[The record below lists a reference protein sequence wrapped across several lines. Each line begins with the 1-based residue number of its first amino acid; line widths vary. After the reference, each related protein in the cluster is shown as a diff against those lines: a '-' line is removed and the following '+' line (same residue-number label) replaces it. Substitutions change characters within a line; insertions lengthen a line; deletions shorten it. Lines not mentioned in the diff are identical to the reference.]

1 MSISAKEHVLAKRRW
16 LFQCVFLLVLTVVLV
31 GVSGEQ
37 QKVFAQDPDDE
48 KTQNKKAANE
58 KKSDTESS
66 KKSAIT
72 TSTASGSTT
81 TTTVSSKQTTEQ
93 DKKTTASSKQT
104 TEQDKKTTAS
114 SKQTTEQD
122 KKTAVSSKQTTEQD
136 KKTTVSSK
144 QTTEQEESSQDP
156 SGKKKPP
163 ATTSVAVRAG
173 EISDAEDA
181 SVANE
186 RTEAR
191 VSSPDDVITRE
202 EMIKMVELKNSLPE
216 DESHFTEFEDSD
228 IADWAETTI
237 SYNADEVITSI
248 AKSRP
253 VLENGKFK
261 QANESEVS
269 SANVTDGVSRKETRR
284 TAYDD
289 EGNIRVVLT
298 TDRAGNETLKQFDS
312 DGKQTY
318 QEVRDKDGNPIAINT
333 DFERNEEIDVQNSPS
348 SGRTTIVVGDGGE
361 NDVDSG
367 DEVWKSEESEEDG
380 TRIVRRNKLVSGSAN
395 ASSNPA
401 EEVVEETIVE
411 RPDGTRSVRST
422 TRDGVTTT
430 THYDEDGNITGQTT
444 REEPEGGGDPLD
456 STGPLKLPTKRYRA
470 ELRAPEKDSQEYEET
485 LYGEETSQIKLDTEG
500 NIRRTLTENQNGSL
514 TVREFAG
521 DGGLISSHTLGAKTE
536 DGKPSSSTND
546 LVIDQRDP
554 ESKAEDTFR
563 TSKVRDPFGPND
575 ENGDADSNEGGDYDT
590 NDVVLRYNTRI
601 FREGSKVTYMV
612 YTLFAEAYGGSL
624 STRLAI
630 TLPDMT
636 HKSVYDEA
644 GNLTQVEGFSRDED
658 GNTTFDS
665 TQFIQSEED
674 DIGDINQSEGDDSDD
689 DGSDAEAEAES
700 IRPATP
706 VGLNIVVLR
715 GQKPN
720 VTINGNPVGT
730 EGAATDAGLDG
741 FLLGFLVNN
750 LKTSEHGR

>member
-1 MSISAKEHVLAKRRW
+1 M
-16 LFQCVFLLVLTVVLV
+16 
-31 GVSGEQ
+31 SGEQ

-58 KKSDTESS
+58 KKSATESS
-66 KKSAIT
+66 NKPAIS

-81 TTTVSSKQTTEQ
+81 TTTVNSKQITEQEEKTAVSSKQT
-93 DKKTTASSKQT
+93 DKQEEKTAVSSKQT
-104 TEQDKKTTAS
+104 DEQ
-114 SKQTTEQD
+114 E
-122 KKTAVSSKQTTEQD
+122 KKTAVSSKQTD
-136 KKTTVSSK
+136 KQEEKTAVNNK
-144 QTTEQEESSQDP
+144 QTDEQEKSQDP
-156 SGKKKPP
+156 SEKKKPP

-186 RTEAR
+186 RTEAGAY
-191 VSSPDDVITRE
+191 SPDDAITRE
-202 EMIKMVELKNSLPE
+202 QVSKMVEMENSLPE
-216 DESHFTEFEDSD
+216 DESHFTEFPDED
-228 IADWAETTI
+228 IADWAETTT
-237 SYNADEVITSI
+237 SYNEDGIITSI

-261 QANESEVS
+261 QTNESSIS
-269 SANVTDGVSRKETRR
+269 SDNVTEGASRKETRR

-289 EGNIRVVLT
+289 EGNIRIVLT

-318 QEVRDKDGNPIAINT
+318 QEVRDKDGNPISSNT
-333 DFERNEEIDVQNSPS
+333 DPERNEEIDVQNLPYND
-348 SGRTTIVVGDGGE
+348 GWVYTRTSTEDGGE
-361 NDVDSG
+361 NDMDSG
-367 DEVWKSEESEEDG
+367 DEVWASKETEENG
-380 TRIVRRNKLVSGSAN
+380 TRIVRRVKRQSGSAN

-401 EEVVEETIVE
+401 EEVVEETIIE

-430 THYDEDGNITGQTT
+430 THYDKDGNVIGQSGDDGQQ
-444 REEPEGGGDPLD
+444 GGSDPLENTD
-456 STGPLKLPTKRYRA
+456 PLKLNTDRYRA
-470 ELRAPEKDSQEYEET
+470 ELRAPEKDSPEYNDK
-485 LYGEETSQIKLDTEG
+485 LYGEGTGQIKLDTEG

-514 TVREFAG
+514 TVREFAE

-536 DGKPSSSTND
+536 DGKLSSSTND
-546 LVIDQRDP
+546 LVVDQRNP
-554 ESKAEDTFR
+554 EQKAEDTFR

-575 ENGDADSNEGGDYDT
+575 EEGDIDSNEGDQDT
-590 NDVVLRYNTRI
+590 NDVALTYTSTVVWGERGERVKTVLIVGRFTADGAVFGNR
-601 FREGSKVTYMV
+601 V
-612 YTLFAEAYGGSL
+612 SL
-624 STRLAI
+624 SSSL
-630 TLPDMT
+630 T
-636 HKSVYDEA
+636 HRSLYDEA
-644 GNLTQVEGFSRDED
+644 GDLKQVEGFSRDED
-658 GNTTFDS
+658 GNVTFDS

-674 DIGDINQSEGDDSDD
+674 DIGDINQSEGDNVDDD
-689 DGSDAEAEAES
+689 DGSDAEAEAAS

-715 GQKPN
+715 GQEPN

-730 EGAATDAGLDG
+730 EGAATHGVGLDG

>member
-104 TEQDKKTTAS
+104 TEQDKKTAVS

-122 KKTAVSSKQTTEQD
+122 KKTAVSSKQTAVQD
-136 KKTTVSSK
+136 KKTTVSSER
-144 QTTEQEESSQDP
+144 TDEQEESQDP

-163 ATTSVAVRAG
+163 AAASVAVMDL
-173 EISDAEDA
+173 EITDDGDVEVS
-181 SVANE
+181 SINSE
-186 RTEAR
+186 RTG

-361 NDVDSG
+361 NDADSG
-367 DEVWKSEESEEDG
+367 DEVWKSEETEENG
-380 TRIVRRNKLVSGSAN
+380 TRIVRRVKTGSGSAN

-430 THYDEDGNITGQTT
+430 THYDEDGNVTGQT
-444 REEPEGGGDPLD
+444 RQQGEARSDPLPD
-456 STGPLKLPTKRYRA
+456 TDPLKLNTNRYRA

-563 TSKVRDPFGPND
+563 TSKVKDPFRPND
-575 ENGDADSNEGGDYDT
+575 EEGDIDSNDSNESDQDTGDFIYTYTSTVEWAGIRKLRSLVVVGQVQAGGG
-590 NDVVLRYNTRI
+590 VMYNHV
-601 FREGSKVTYMV
+601 SV
-612 YTLFAEAYGGSL
+612 
-624 STRLAI
+624 RL
-630 TLPDMT
+630 PGMT
-636 HKSVYDEA
+636 HRSVYDEA
-644 GNLTQVEGFSRDED
+644 GDLMQVEGFSRDED

-674 DIGDINQSEGDDSDD
+674 DIGDINQSEGDDVDDD
-689 DGSDAEAEAES
+689 DGSDAEAEAAS

-715 GQKPN
+715 GQEPN

-730 EGAATDAGLDG
+730 EGAATHGVGLDG
-741 FLLGFLVNN
+741 FLLGFLANN
-750 LKTSEHGR
+750 D